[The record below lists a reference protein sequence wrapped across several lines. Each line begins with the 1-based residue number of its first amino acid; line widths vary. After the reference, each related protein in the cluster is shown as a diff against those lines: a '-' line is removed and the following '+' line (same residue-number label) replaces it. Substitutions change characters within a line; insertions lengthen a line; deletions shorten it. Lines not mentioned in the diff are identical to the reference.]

1 MKKAKKAQAWGFDL
15 MVAAII
21 FMFGVFAFYLYSINQ
36 GDSEEII
43 NSLSSDGKLVA
54 SFILSEGFPE
64 DWSLTNVAK
73 IGILTGSRINETKL
87 ESFFTLSA
95 ADYNKAKSLLN
106 TKYNYYFFLD
116 ENLTIAG
123 NQVEGIGLK
132 PTSSQNLIKTTRF
145 TIYKEKPVTAYLYT
159 WN

>member
-1 MKKAKKAQAWGFDL
+1 MKKAQAWGFDL

-36 GDSEEII
+36 GDSEETIA
-43 NSLSSDGKLVA
+43 SLSSDGSLTA
-54 SFILSEGFPE
+54 NSLLSAGFPE

-73 IGILTGSRINETKL
+73 IGILTGNKINETKL
-87 ESFFTLSA
+87 EMFYALSSE
-95 ADYNKAKSLLN
+95 DYSKSKSLLN

-116 ENLTIAG
+116 ENMTIGG
-123 NQVEGIGLK
+123 NSVGGIGLK

>member
-1 MKKAKKAQAWGFDL
+1 MKRKAQAWGFDL
-15 MVAAII
+15 MVAAMI

-36 GDSEEII
+36 GDSEETI
-43 NSLSSDGKLVA
+43 NSLSSDGRLTA
-54 SFILSEGFPE
+54 NSILSGGFPE
-64 DWSLTNVAK
+64 DWNLTNVGK
-73 IGILTGSRINETKL
+73 IGILTGNRINETKL
-87 ESFFTLSA
+87 EMFYTLST
-95 ADYNKAKSLLN
+95 ADYSKAKSLLN

-116 ENLTIAG
+116 ENLIISG
-123 NQVEGIGLK
+123 NSVEGVGLK